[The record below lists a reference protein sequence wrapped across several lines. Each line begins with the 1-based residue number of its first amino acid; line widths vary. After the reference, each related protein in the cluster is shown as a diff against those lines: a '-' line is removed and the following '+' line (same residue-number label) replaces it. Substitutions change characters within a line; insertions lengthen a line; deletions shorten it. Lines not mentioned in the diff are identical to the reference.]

1 VVRAAALA
9 LTVLGLLIVAP
20 ANSAA
25 QAPLR
30 FAAAADCLTNPN
42 CGPGLKRVYHVDIAS
57 VFVPLSVADGGIG
70 ALDDGVADVAVAFSS
85 NPEVSRPDVV
95 TLVDDRGMGGP
106 DPIVPV
112 LRAKTLRAYSASDVR
127 LIRRRLDAAS
137 AVLTTRA
144 LRQLNQQ
151 TGDGRLP
158 EAVGG
163 EFIDANGLGEISK
176 KRHGPRIVIGFQA
189 FTENE
194 TLAYMYAEV
203 LRSAGFRV
211 KVKPIGGFR
220 PEAVKA
226 LRRGRISMWPGYAGS
241 LLAFLTGRRPDKKAT
256 IAKRLGRAVRKFG
269 GRTAK
274 FAPGEDRNLIV
285 TKTDTAARLGLKT
298 LSDAAKYWP
307 AAP

>member
-1 VVRAAALA
+1 VAVLAA
-9 LTVLGLLIVAP
+9 TVLGLLVVAP
-20 ANSAA
+20 AQSAA
-25 QAPLR
+25 PTTLR
-30 FAAAADCLTNPN
+30 FAAAQDCLTNPN
-42 CGPGLKRVYHVDIAS
+42 CGVGLKRVYHVDITS
-57 VFVPLSVADGGIG
+57 VFVPLTVADGGIG
-70 ALDDGVADVAVAFSS
+70 ALDAGVADVAVAFSS
-85 NPEVSRPDVV
+85 NPEVSRRDVV
-95 TLVDDRGMGGP
+95 TLIDDKGMGGP
-106 DPIVPV
+106 DPVVPV
-112 LRAKTLRAYSASDVR
+112 LRAKTLRAYSTTDAR
-127 LIRRRLDAAS
+127 LIYRRLNAAS
-137 AVLTTRA
+137 RVLSTRA

-163 EFIDANGLGEISK
+163 EFIDANGLGEAGRK
-176 KRHGPRIVIGFQA
+176 KRHGPRIVIGFQD

-226 LRRGRISMWPGYAGS
+226 LRRGKISLWPGYAGS
-241 LLAFLTGRRPDKKAT
+241 LLAFLTGKRPDNKAT
-256 IAKRLGRAVRKFG
+256 IAKRLARALKKFG

-285 TKTDTAARLGLKT
+285 TKTDTAAARGLKT
-298 LSDAAKYWP
+298 LSDVAKYWP
-307 AAP
+307 PG

>member
-9 LTVLGLLIVAP
+9 LTVVGVAIVAP

-42 CGPGLKRVYHVDIAS
+42 CGPGLKRVYHVDITS

-106 DPIVPV
+106 DPVVPV
-112 LRAKTLRAYSASDVR
+112 LRAKTLRAYSVSDRR
-127 LIRRRLDAAS
+127 LIQRRLNAAS

-163 EFIDANGLGEISK
+163 EFIDANGLGEIGK
-176 KRHGPRIVIGFQA
+176 KRHGPRIVIGFQD

-194 TLAYMYAEV
+194 TLAYMYAAALE
-203 LRSAGFRV
+203 SAGFRV
-211 KVKPIGGFR
+211 KVKPIHGFR
-220 PEAVKA
+220 PESVKA
-226 LRRGRISMWPGYAGS
+226 MRRGRISMWPGYAGS
-241 LLAFLTGRRPDKKAT
+241 LLAYLTGKWPDKRAT
-256 IAKRLGRAVRKFG
+256 LAKRLARAAKKFG

-274 FAPGEDRNLIV
+274 FARGEDRNLIV

-298 LSDAAKYWP
+298 LSDAAKLWP
-307 AAP
+307 PAP